1 MRRLLP
7 TLLVFLIACGAPA
20 PTPPQRD
27 APAARDTVVER
38 GGAPAA
44 TGPQSLHVDHAWVKD
59 APSPAAQAK
68 RHAMIEALRAKIEGG
83 TAFVAAFE
91 SMHVDP
97 AVWHVAEGETYPQDV
112 IPEGA
117 RDLPAGSLSAI
128 IPGNGGL
135 HLFRIL
141 GRERAPE

>member
-1 MRRLLP
+1 MRRILP
-7 TLLVFLIACGAPA
+7 ALLVSLIACGAPA
-20 PTPPQRD
+20 PTPPQRE
-27 APAARDTVVER
+27 APAARDTPVER
-38 GGAPAA
+38 GGAPEA
-44 TGPQSLHVDHAWVKD
+44 TGSLSLHVDHAYVKD
-59 APSPAAQAK
+59 AQMPAGQAK
-68 RHAMIEALRAKIEGG
+68 RRAMIEALRTKIEGG
-83 TAFVAAFE
+83 SAFVAAFE

-97 AVWHVAEGETYPQDV
+97 AVWHVAEGETYPYDV

-117 RDLPAGSLSAI
+117 RDLPVGSLSAI